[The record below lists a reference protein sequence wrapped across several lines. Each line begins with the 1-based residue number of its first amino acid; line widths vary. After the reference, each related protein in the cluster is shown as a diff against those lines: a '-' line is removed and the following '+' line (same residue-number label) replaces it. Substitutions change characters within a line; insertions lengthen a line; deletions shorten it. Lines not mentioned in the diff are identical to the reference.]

1 MTTAIAPGKIILIGE
16 HAVVYGR
23 PAIAAPVWGLQATA
37 TILDAPP
44 GTGCLISAPDVDL
57 HFSLAEVGDEQP
69 LALVL
74 RLALRRIGMTHI
86 PDWQVELHSELPIA
100 GGLGSG
106 AALSAALVRAIFAHT
121 RQTIDVNTVSELV
134 FESERFYHGTP
145 SGIDNSVIAHGMPIW
160 FVKGKT
166 PVAFLPRASLHFVIA
181 DSGVRSPTKET
192 VGDVRKGWQQSPAQ
206 YESWFDAIAQIAHQA
221 RQSIE
226 QGQGDEL
233 GALFTQNHALLQQI
247 GVSSP
252 LLDRLVQAALD
263 VGAEGAKLSGGGRGG
278 NVIAL
283 IKPKQRQAVEQA
295 FLQAGAKRV
304 LSTKIDAWS
313 W

>member
-74 RLALRRIGMTHI
+74 RLALRRIGMMHI

-121 RQTIDVNTVSELV
+121 QQTIDVNTVSELV

-160 FVKGKT
+160 FVKGET
-166 PVAFLPRASLHFVIA
+166 PVPFLPRCSLHFVIA

-233 GALFTQNHALLQQI
+233 GGLFTQNHALLQQI

-283 IKPKQRQAVEQA
+283 IKPKQRQTVEQA

>member
-86 PDWQVELHSELPIA
+86 PDWQVKLHSELPIA

-121 RQTIDVNTVSELV
+121 QQTIII
-134 FESERFYHGTP
+134 FF
-145 SGIDNSVIAHGMPIW
+145 
-160 FVKGKT
+160 
-166 PVAFLPRASLHFVIA
+166 
-181 DSGVRSPTKET
+181 
-192 VGDVRKGWQQSPAQ
+192 
-206 YESWFDAIAQIAHQA
+206 
-221 RQSIE
+221 
-226 QGQGDEL
+226 
-233 GALFTQNHALLQQI
+233 
-247 GVSSP
+247 
-252 LLDRLVQAALD
+252 
-263 VGAEGAKLSGGGRGG
+263 
-278 NVIAL
+278 
-283 IKPKQRQAVEQA
+283 
-295 FLQAGAKRV
+295 
-304 LSTKIDAWS
+304 
-313 W
+313 